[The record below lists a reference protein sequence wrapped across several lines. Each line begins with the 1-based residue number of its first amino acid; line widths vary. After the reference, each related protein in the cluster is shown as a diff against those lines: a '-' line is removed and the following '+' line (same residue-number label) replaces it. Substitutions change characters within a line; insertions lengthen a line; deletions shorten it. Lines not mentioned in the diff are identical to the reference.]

1 MYIGNAHGDC
11 FGARRSPR
19 GARVHRAS
27 AVAVAVLVCQ
37 TLDNERQHVRR
48 VCRVE
53 SYYEYDMYNII

>member
-1 MYIGNAHGDC
+1 MYIGNAHGEC

-27 AVAVAVLVCQ
+27 AVAVAVVCQ
-37 TLDNERQHVRR
+37 TLDNERQHA
-48 VCRVE
+48 CGVE

>member
-19 GARVHRAS
+19 GARVHRTS
-27 AVAVAVLVCQ
+27 AVAVGCLPR
-37 TLDNERQHVRR
+37 TTSDNAKGST
-48 VCRVE
+48 CGVE

>member
-19 GARVHRAS
+19 GARVHRTS
-27 AVAVAVLVCQ
+27 AVAVGCLPNRKRLAITKGSTCG
-37 TLDNERQHVRR
+37 
-48 VCRVE
+48 VE

>member
-19 GARVHRAS
+19 GARVHRTS
-27 AVAVAVLVCQ
+27 PSRSVVCQ
-37 TLDNERQHVRR
+37 TTSDNAKGST
-48 VCRVE
+48 CGVE